1 MSKPYRFTSEVHE
14 KYVHAIVTG
23 MHNPENVLRFFT
35 EAHQACVDNGKTSVL
50 IEMRLEGPTMGLGH
64 IFSVIQQRSGP
75 AKELRRIAYV
85 DIGRELEKAEFA
97 ENVARNRGVNVRL
110 FPNVADAK
118 KWLER

>member
-1 MSKPYRFTSEVHE
+1 
-14 KYVHAIVTG
+14 
-23 MHNPENVLRFFT
+23 
-35 EAHQACVDNGKTSVL
+35 
-50 IEMRLEGPTMGLGH
+50 MGIGH